1 LIFLDQQHDDIPLGL
16 TLQGHLAAVEV
27 LPLIT
32 ALGTN
37 GDVGKPIPETAD
49 DLRDL

>member
-1 LIFLDQQHDDIPLGL
+1 LLEQQHDDIPLGL
-16 TLQGHLAAVEV
+16 TFQGHFAAVEV
-27 LPLIT
+27 FALIT

-37 GDVGKPIPETAD
+37 GDVGKPIPETVD